1 METEKSNAPT
11 PPVGV
16 IESLSAG
23 FETVAG
29 KIILILI
36 PLLLDLFLWA
46 GPRLTIRPAIASYY
60 NNVYQPMVDGM
71 DKDGQAFFGDLS
83 GILATAAQELPPQY
97 LPVFGMP
104 SLLAGREAASL
115 PFNYVPPLWQVR
127 NTLGL
132 VGVNILS
139 LAAGFLLGGIYL
151 ALVASQVSY
160 GSLHMQHLLMRLPIN
175 LFWLGLLGMGLPMFL
190 LAAYMPFLILAGVL
204 MIFSSQV
211 AIFVLWVGVLIAL
224 WVLMFLVFT
233 LHGMFMND
241 RNLFASLWDSI
252 RLVQWN
258 MSATIFLILLVVL
271 INLSLTYIW
280 SLAPS
285 GSWLAL
291 VGLTGHAFIT
301 TGLVAATC
309 VFFKDRYRYWQEVR
323 AEIMA
328 ELERQRGQKS

>member
-1 METEKSNAPT
+1 MNAPT

-16 IESLSAG
+16 IESLATG

-29 KIILILI
+29 KIILVLL

-60 NNVYQPMVDGM
+60 NDVYQPMVDGL
-71 DKDGQAFFGDLS
+71 DKDGQALFGDLS
-83 GILATAAQELPPQY
+83 AVLATAAQELPPQY

-115 PFNYVPPLWQVR
+115 PFAYVPPLWQVR
-127 NTLGL
+127 TTLGL
-132 VGVNILS
+132 VAVNFLS
-139 LAAGFLLGGIYL
+139 LASGFLLGGIYL
-151 ALVASQVSY
+151 ALIASQVRY
-160 GSLHMQHLLMRLPIN
+160 GSLKMQHLLLRLPVN
-175 LFWLGLLGMGLPMFL
+175 LFWLGLLAMGLPL
-190 LAAYMPFLILAGVL
+190 LILIAYMPFLVLAGVL
-204 MIFSSQV
+204 MVLSSQV
-211 AIFVLWVGVLIAL
+211 AVFVLWVGVLIAL

-233 LHGMFMND
+233 IHGVFMND
-241 RNLFASLWDSI
+241 RNLFTSLWDSI

-271 INLSLTYIW
+271 LNLTLTYIW
-280 SLAPS
+280 SLAPA

-291 VGLTGHAFIT
+291 VGLAGHAFIT

-309 VFFKDRYRYWQEVR
+309 VFFKDRYRYWQEMR
-323 AEIMA
+323 AEILA
-328 ELERQRGQKS
+328 ELERQRAQKSEHS